1 MVKKNHRDKLQEIY
15 KKSSLASDKRI
26 GELQAKLPNEI
37 SQYIQTIAENVLN
50 YKGVYTVLVTLL
62 IHKTLHKKQDIRYH
76 QEQLKNGFSGRT
88 IDTKYITPT
97 LKKLGLPAMSETGWL
112 TRSLEQAQPYT
123 LNYRGNISNSDVKT
137 AFLKIIDYV
146 QVHHPGQAENIL
158 VILLKK
164 VIKENKHIAIQPIQ
178 NPESVKIS
186 QIIDILKKH
195 FESPYKVRGASKLPV
210 LSFYAMF
217 SILMKELKRYDG
229 CYLGDLGSHTASD
242 RTSKTAGDIEIFRS
256 NHQLIEALEIK
267 HKKTIDASIIR
278 VVRDKIYKFNP
289 ERYCIFSSGNV
300 EVSEIEPLIREISE
314 EHGCELI
321 VNGIYPTLQ
330 YYFRLIDSRSEFLNG
345 YSSLVEKDR
354 ELKPIHKKKWNE
366 LVRELNFNASPS

>member
-1 MVKKNHRDKLQEIY
+1 MVKKNHQDKLQEIY
-15 KKSSLASDKRI
+15 DKSLFASEKYI
-26 GELQAKLPNEI
+26 GQLQAKLPKEI
-37 SQYIQTIAENVLN
+37 INYIQTIAENVLS

-62 IHKTLHKKQDIRYH
+62 VHKILHKKQDIRYH
-76 QEQLKNGFSGRT
+76 QEQLENGFSGRT

-137 AFLKIIDYV
+137 AFLKILDYV
-146 QVHHPGQAENIL
+146 QVYHPIQAETIL

-164 VIKENKHIAIQPIQ
+164 IIKENKHIAIQQIQ
-178 NPESVKIS
+178 NPESIKIS
-186 QIIDILKKH
+186 QIIDILKEH

-217 SILMKELKRYDG
+217 SILIKELKRYEG
-229 CYLGDLGSHTASD
+229 CSLGALGSHTASD
-242 RTSKTAGDIEIFRS
+242 RTSKTAGDIEIFGP

-267 HKKTIDASIIR
+267 HKRTVDASIIR

-289 ERYCIFSSGNV
+289 QRYCVFSSGNI
-300 EVSEIEPLIREISE
+300 EIAEIEPLIREISE

-330 YYFRLIDSRSEFLNG
+330 YYFRLIESRSEFLNG
-345 YSSLVEKDR
+345 YSSLVENDR
-354 ELKPIHKKKWNE
+354 ELKPIHKEKWNE
-366 LVRELNFNASPS
+366 LVRELNSK

>member
-1 MVKKNHRDKLQEIY
+1 MVKKNHRDKLQEIHD
-15 KKSSLASDKRI
+15 KSLFASEKRI
-26 GELQAKLPNEI
+26 GQLQAKLPREI
-37 SQYIQTIAENVLN
+37 INYIQTIAGNVLSHI
-50 YKGVYTVLVTLL
+50 GVYTVLVTLL
-62 IHKTLHKKQDIRYH
+62 VHKTLHKKQDIRYH
-76 QEQLKNGFSGRT
+76 QEQLENGFSGRT

-112 TRSLEQAQPYT
+112 TRSLEQPQPYT
-123 LNYRGNISNSDVKT
+123 VNYRGNIRNSDVKT

-146 QVHHPGQAENIL
+146 QVRHPEQAETIL

-164 VIKENKHIAIQPIQ
+164 VIQENEPIAIQPIQ
-178 NPESVKIS
+178 NPESIKIS
-186 QIIDILKKH
+186 QIIDILKEH

-217 SILMKELKRYDG
+217 SILMKELKRYEG
-229 CYLGDLGSHTASD
+229 CHLGDLGSHTASD

-267 HKKTIDASIIR
+267 HKRTIDASIIR

-330 YYFRLIDSRSEFLNG
+330 YYFRLIESRSEFLNG

-354 ELKPIHKKKWNE
+354 ELKPLHKEKWNE
-366 LVRELNFNASPS
+366 LVRELNSK